1 MHTSKAAT
9 EGLTSSLRGIKR
21 SSYLPNRPTVSQDE
35 DPRGERGAR
44 RLTFFGGVLEDMS
57 ISLVVERFR
66 RCAISFTSGVSM
78 VEAGMDPLPTL
89 LRKVSGNNLGAGSS
103 DSCDRYGKGGQAH
116 SKIKVQHI
124 PPEMTRNQKMALD
137 K

>member
-1 MHTSKAAT
+1 MHTSIAAT

-35 DPRGERGAR
+35 DPRGERGTR

-89 LRKVSGNNLGAGSS
+89 LRKVSGNNLSAIRQIHATAMERGHKLTVRSKSS
-103 DSCDRYGKGGQAH
+103 IFRL
-116 SKIKVQHI
+116 
-124 PPEMTRNQKMALD
+124 R
-137 K
+137 